1 MHIGAVAAGTT
12 TGYRRTPGPLT
23 RQQLI
28 SNVARDIID
37 TGDMLHR
44 PSGLPRAKAT
54 DAELPPRCGRL
65 REKRGTPACA
75 APRPRRRAL

>member
-1 MHIGAVAAGTT
+1 VHIGAVAAGTT

-23 RQQLI
+23 RQQLT

-54 DAELPPRCGRL
+54 DAE
-65 REKRGTPACA
+65 
-75 APRPRRRAL
+75 